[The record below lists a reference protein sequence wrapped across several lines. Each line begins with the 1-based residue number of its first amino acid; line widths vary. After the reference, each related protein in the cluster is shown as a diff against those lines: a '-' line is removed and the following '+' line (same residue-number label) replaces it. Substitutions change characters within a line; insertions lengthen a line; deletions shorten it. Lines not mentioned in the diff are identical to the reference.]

1 MSHIKKAVEM
11 KSKYA
16 IILVL
21 IFLAFSCT
29 TAKTPENEVI
39 NSIPLLEI
47 SDSIFHNQLI
57 DIIFSSECFTEF
69 QYQRKVFYIFESISL
84 HDSGLISIS
93 FLTHCCFEKDDLKN
107 LRGGFSIKKENNT
120 YIFILSNNRLITEN
134 VYKLTDSTLNVS
146 DYMGIIEESD
156 AIWHLM
162 DLEGSLELYLNDC
175 H

>member
-1 MSHIKKAVEM
+1 M

-21 IFLAFSCT
+21 IFFASSCT
-29 TAKTPENEVI
+29 TSKTPENEVI

-69 QYQRKVFYIFESISL
+69 QHQRKVFYVFESISM
-84 HDSGLISIS
+84 HESGLISIS

-107 LRGGFSIKKENNT
+107 LCGGFSIKKENNT
-120 YIFILSNNRLITEN
+120 YLFILSNNRLITEN
-134 VYKLTDSTLNVS
+134 VYRLTDSTLNVS

-162 DLEGSLELYLNDC
+162 DLEGSLELHLNDC
-175 H
+175 P